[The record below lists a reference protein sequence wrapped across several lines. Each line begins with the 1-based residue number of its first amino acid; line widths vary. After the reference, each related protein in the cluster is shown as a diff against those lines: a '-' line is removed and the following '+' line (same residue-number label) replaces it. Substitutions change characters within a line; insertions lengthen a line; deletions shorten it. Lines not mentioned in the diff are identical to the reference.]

1 MSKPRRSSGSWR
13 DRQERDPFVQR
24 ARREGWRSRAVFKLE
39 EIDRKERLLRPGMVC
54 VDLGAAPGGWSQ
66 FVTQKLDGR
75 ARIVAVDLLPMDALP
90 DVEFIQGD
98 FREDEVFEAL
108 LAAVGEE
115 GADLVMSDMAP
126 NITGTKVVD
135 QPRSMYLA
143 ELALDMARRVL
154 KPGGSF
160 VCKVFQGEGFDEF
173 VRDARNSFERVRVF
187 KPEASRSASR
197 EVYLVARNFSL

>member
-13 DRQERDPFVQR
+13 DRQERDPYVQR

-39 EIDRKERLLRPGMVC
+39 QIDTKERLLRPGMVC
-54 VDLGAAPGGWSQ
+54 VDLGSAPGGWSQ
-66 FVTQKLDGR
+66 YVTQKLDGK
-75 ARIVAVDLLPMDALP
+75 ARVVAVDLLAMDALP
-90 DVEFIQGD
+90 DVDFVQGD
-98 FREDEVFEAL
+98 FREDAVFEQL
-108 LAAVGEE
+108 LELIGES

-126 NITGTKVVD
+126 NISGTKAVD
-135 QPRSMYLA
+135 QPRSMYLV

-173 VRDARNSFERVRVF
+173 VKDVRNSFDRVRVF
-187 KPEASRSASR
+187 KPEASRTGSR